1 MSLYTATSYQFGIA
15 NRNKIVIMASTANV
29 SKYLSE
35 EKKSTNKEL
44 AEEFSRFEELYNEK
58 LWNELTIRLVAF
70 VKHPALQSEESL
82 LPLYHNFISSFETKI
97 NPYGLVEICA
107 VIVGFISDKTEA
119 VQFLEKLTEKVKVS
133 DESVWFCKVLQG
145 QIYLEHL
152 QDLEATKKIIE
163 ELKEVLE
170 VSGNVT
176 PVHGKYFL
184 LASNYYRRVGNYSD
198 YYRCGLQF
206 LGCSLEEYPKEEWP
220 QQAFF
225 LGLAAL
231 LGDGIYNIG
240 ELLTHPIIDSLKGT
254 ENEWLISL
262 LHAFNNGDINKFNQ
276 MKPQWSQIPDL
287 LAQEAKLRKKVA
299 LLCLMEMT
307 FVRSAD
313 KRSIPFEDIAEHTKL
328 PVSEV
333 EILTMT
339 ALAQGLVRGHIDQ
352 VAGVVNMTWVQ
363 PRVLNRPQVASMANT
378 IEVWMQSISA
388 MEKLIES
395 KANEILT
402 N

>member
-1 MSLYTATSYQFGIA
+1 
-15 NRNKIVIMASTANV
+15 MASATNV
-29 SKYLSE
+29 VKYLTE
-35 EKKSTNKEL
+35 EKKTNNKEL
-44 AEEFSRFEELYNEK
+44 AEEWSRIEELYNEK
-58 LWNELTIRLVAF
+58 LWNELSIKMTSF
-70 VKHPALQSEESL
+70 VKHPTLQSEERL

-97 NPYGLVEICA
+97 NPYTLVEILA
-107 VIVGFISDKTEA
+107 VIIGFISDKTEA
-119 VQFLEKLTEKVKVS
+119 VQFLEKLAEKVKVN
-133 DESVWFCKVLQG
+133 DESVWRCRVMQG
-145 QIYLEHL
+145 QIYLENL
-152 QDLEATKKIIE
+152 QDLESTKKIIE

-170 VSGNVT
+170 ESGNVT
-176 PVHGKYFL
+176 AVHGQYFL

-206 LGCSLEEYPKEEWP
+206 LGCALDDYPKEKWP

-231 LGDGIYNIG
+231 LGEGIYNIG

-254 ENEWLISL
+254 ENEWLIAL
-262 LHAFNNGDINKFNQ
+262 LHAFNNGDINKFEQ
-276 MKPQWSQIPDL
+276 MKPQWGQIPDL
-287 LAQEAKLRKKVA
+287 LAQEVKLRKKVA

-313 KRSIPFEDIAEHTKL
+313 KRSIPFADIAEHTKL
-328 PVSEV
+328 PVNEV
-333 EILTMT
+333 EMLIMS
-339 ALAQGLVRGHIDQ
+339 AMAQDLVRGKIDE
-352 VAGVVNMTWVQ
+352 VAGVVNMSWVQ

-378 IEVWMQSISA
+378 IAVWMRSIST

-395 KANEILT
+395 KANEMLT

>member
-1 MSLYTATSYQFGIA
+1 
-15 NRNKIVIMASTANV
+15 MASTANV
-29 SKYLSE
+29 AKYISE
-35 EKKSTNKEL
+35 QKKTTNKEL
-44 AEEFSRFEELYNEK
+44 AEEWGRMEELYNEK
-58 LWNELTIRLVAF
+58 LWNELSIKLIALV
-70 VKHPALQSEESL
+70 KNPALQSEDSL

-97 NPYGLVEICA
+97 NPYALVEILST
-107 VIVGFISDKTEA
+107 VIGFISDKSEA
-119 VQFLEKLTEKVKVS
+119 VKFLDKLAEKVKVS
-133 DESVWFCKVLQG
+133 EESVWFCRVMQG
-145 QIYLEHL
+145 QIYLEYL
-152 QDLEATKKIIE
+152 QDLDATKKIIE

-170 VSGNVT
+170 ESGNVT
-176 PVHGKYFL
+176 AVHGKYFL

-206 LGCSLEEYPKEEWP
+206 LGCALDDYPKEEWP

-254 ENEWLISL
+254 ENEWLIAL
-262 LHAFNNGDINKFNQ
+262 LHAFNNGDINKFEQ

-287 LAQEAKLRKKVA
+287 LAQEVKLRKKVA

-328 PVSEV
+328 PVNEV
-333 EILTMT
+333 EILIMT

-388 MEKLIES
+388 MEKLIEN